1 MTTDERLDQVLA
13 SLSEIKQVLSLFAAN
28 GKEWYTVKEFAALVG
43 NKAEFT
49 VQSWCRNGRIRSE
62 KRSSGRGKY
71 HEWVI
76 SHKELL
82 RYQREGLLPPAK
94 G

>member
-1 MTTDERLDQVLA
+1 MTTDERLDQVLT
-13 SLSEIKQVLSLFAAN
+13 SLSDIKQTLSLLAAN
-28 GKEWYTVKEFAALVG
+28 GKEWYTVKEFAALVV
-43 NKAEFT
+43 KAEFT
-49 VQSWCRNGRIRSE
+49 VQSWCRNGRIRRE
-62 KRSSGRGKY
+62 KRRSGRGKF

-76 SHKELL
+76 SHEEFL

>member
-1 MTTDERLDQVLA
+1 MTTDERLDQVLT
-13 SLSEIKQVLSLFAAN
+13 SLSEIKQALSLLAAN
-28 GKEWYTVKEFAALVG
+28 GREWYSVKEFAALVG
-43 NKAEFT
+43 KAEFT
-49 VQSWCRNGRIRSE
+49 VQSWCRNGRIRRE

-71 HEWVI
+71 REWVV
-76 SHKELL
+76 SHEELL